1 MIITKL
7 LLGAALVGTVVSGGI
22 ALDAASAPEANAA
35 ACYGSVST
43 WKGKNNSCSSARH
56 WDAIKNSNA
65 KYGAWVG
72 RAQWSQQSACWANVV
87 SYGMTAK

>member
-1 MIITKL
+1 MKIVNL
-7 LLGAALVGTVVSGGI
+7 LLGAALAGSVVCAGV
-22 ALDAASAPEANAA
+22 ALDTATAPNASAA
-35 ACYGSVST
+35 ACYGSVSM

-72 RAQWSQQSACWANVV
+72 RGKWSQQNACWANVV